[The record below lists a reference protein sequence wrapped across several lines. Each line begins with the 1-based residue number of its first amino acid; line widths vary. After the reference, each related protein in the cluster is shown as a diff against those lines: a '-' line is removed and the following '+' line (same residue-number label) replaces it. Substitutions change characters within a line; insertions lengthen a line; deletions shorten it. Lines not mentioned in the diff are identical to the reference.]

1 MGVVGH
7 ISEFSQHFTI
17 FPHSPIS
24 NSPLSLSLSLSL
36 SLTRYVHSGQEGEVS
51 LVFFC

>member
-17 FPHSPIS
+17 FLHSPIS
-24 NSPLSLSLSLSL
+24 NSPLSLSLSPSL
-36 SLTRYVHSGQEGEVS
+36 LPEMSTVDKKER
-51 LVFFC
+51 

>member
-17 FPHSPIS
+17 FPHSPIN

-36 SLTRYVHSGQEGEVS
+36 TRNVHSGQKGEVS
-51 LVFFC
+51 LVLFC